1 MNGPPI
7 ADSTILEPDDVRI
20 LRALQIDPRIGF
32 ATAGAVLGLSELT
45 VARRYRR
52 MVRAGTIRVIGVVDP
67 GALGQSRWMV
77 RLRCRPG
84 SATAMAE
91 SLAQREDV
99 SWVALSAA
107 GAEVTFAVRSR
118 SQQQRDDLLGHR
130 LPRAAAVLD
139 LQASAI
145 LHQFVGGRAH
155 YWAALTGALTPEQE
169 AALGSAGSPF
179 AERPVVREPQQLG
192 LEDEKLLAAL
202 AADGRAS
209 FVDLAAASGLT
220 PGRATRR
227 VHALVSSGVVHVD
240 VEIAPEA
247 LGYRT
252 RANLWLRVHPSRI
265 KEVGRATAE
274 MPEVGFA
281 AAVTGPHNLH
291 AVVQCRDLDTL
302 FEFTTG
308 RLGGLPGVETMEVSP
323 VLRQLKQAGTRVD
336 GDRLTTPG

>member
-1 MNGPPI
+1 M
-7 ADSTILEPDDVRI
+7 RI
-20 LRALQIDPRIGF
+20 IRALQIDPRISF
-32 ATAGAVLGLSELT
+32 ATVASVLGLSELT

-52 MVRAGTIRVIGVVDP
+52 MVRTGMIRVIGVVDP

-91 SLAQREDV
+91 SLAQREDI

-118 SQQQRDDLLGHR
+118 SQEQRDDLLSHR

-145 LHQFVGGRAH
+145 LHQFVGGRGH
-155 YWAALTGALTPEQE
+155 YWAALTGALTAEQE
-169 AALGSAGSPF
+169 AALGSAGNPF
-179 AERPVVREPQQLG
+179 TERPAVRQVQLSAQ
-192 LEDEKLLAAL
+192 DEKVLAAL

-209 FVDLAAASGLT
+209 FVDLGAASGLT
-220 PGRATRR
+220 PGRAARR
-227 VHALVSSGVVHVD
+227 MHALVAAGVVHVD
-240 VEIAPEA
+240 VEVAPEA
-247 LGYRT
+247 LGFRT
-252 RANLWLRVHPSRI
+252 RANLWLRVHPGRI
-265 KEVGRATAE
+265 KEVGRATAG

-291 AVVQCRDLDTL
+291 AVVQCRDLDHL

-336 GDRLTTPG
+336 GDRLTSPG